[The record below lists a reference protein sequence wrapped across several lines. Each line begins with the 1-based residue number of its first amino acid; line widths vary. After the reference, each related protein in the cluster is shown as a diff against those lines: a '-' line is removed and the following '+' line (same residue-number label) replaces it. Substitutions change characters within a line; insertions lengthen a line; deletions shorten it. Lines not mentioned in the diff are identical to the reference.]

1 MVTQAEHSYN
11 RIEGYSKN
19 GDANAEYWATQLPSY
34 QKTIELHK
42 VQVQEVIENLA
53 QKGIDVTQIE
63 LSNQNDWK
71 IKLRNWIKSWKSF
84 PAVRENLVVQYRIE
98 KEEQLKA
105 NENRNYVRERA
116 RENTV
121 LYNNLTTVD
130 FIDKVLNQ
138 KEIFT

>member
-1 MVTQAEHSYN
+1 MTEDKIAELDKKL
-11 RIEGYSKN
+11 E
-19 GDANAEYWATQLPSY
+19 
-34 QKTIELHK
+34 EL
-42 VQVQEVIENLA
+42 
-53 QKGIDVTQIE
+53 
-63 LSNQNDWK
+63 
-71 IKLRNWIKSWKSF
+71 

-98 KEEQLKA
+98 KDEQLKA

-138 KEIFT
+138 KENIYLDNFQNVVRRR